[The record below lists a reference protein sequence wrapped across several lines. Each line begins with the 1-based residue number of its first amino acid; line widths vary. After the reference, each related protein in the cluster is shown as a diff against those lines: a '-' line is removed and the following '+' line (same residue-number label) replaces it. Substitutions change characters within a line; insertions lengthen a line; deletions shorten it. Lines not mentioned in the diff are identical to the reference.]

1 MVIYNCKSLY
11 LKKKKN
17 LNSSQILLLTTI
29 LKREREIKL
38 TGNKQK
44 KKKIIKIRMEI
55 NEEERKMSEK
65 FNKTKSWFFGKII
78 KMTKI
83 S

>member
-1 MVIYNCKSLY
+1 
-11 LKKKKN
+11 
-17 LNSSQILLLTTI
+17 
-29 LKREREIKL
+29 
-38 TGNKQK
+38 
-44 KKKIIKIRMEI
+44 MEI